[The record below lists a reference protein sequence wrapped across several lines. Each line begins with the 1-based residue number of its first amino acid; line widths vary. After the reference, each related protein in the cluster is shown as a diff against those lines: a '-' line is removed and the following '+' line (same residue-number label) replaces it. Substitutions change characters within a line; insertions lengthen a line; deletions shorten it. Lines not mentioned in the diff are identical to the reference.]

1 MRLRIHILLWAL
13 CHQELLQKVAGRSYC
28 HWSHQSAEI
37 VNSCPKTIHQMENR
51 AKMKNCESM
60 ARVQN
65 CTAQQK
71 FKYHCVMNELEN
83 TFVEV
88 CAEEYIIHGYCTE
101 YNTGGAVV
109 QPHYELKCS
118 DVIPPCKSSYN
129 STDAYLYRGCFDIVT
144 NRTRG
149 SSTTVVPDIQTE
161 NMNNKQSTEN
171 RSNDEIDE
179 TILISTIISLCL
191 ITTVGIASYVLCRK
205 RATMCKMYFVEKSK
219 HRKEGEQSLDFVEKT
234 KHRKEEEH
242 ILGKSDTNDCSSEDT
257 SHLTVKNV

>member
-1 MRLRIHILLWAL
+1 MKLCMHIFIFAL
-13 CHQELLQKVAGRSYC
+13 YHQELLQKVAGRSYC
-28 HWSHQSAEI
+28 HWSNQSAEI
-37 VNSCPKTIHQMENR
+37 VGSCPETMHQMENR

-118 DVIPPCKSSYN
+118 DVNPPCKTSYN

-144 NRTRG
+144 NRKRG

-161 NMNNKQSTEN
+161 NMNNKQNTTEN
-171 RSNDEIDE
+171 RSNDELDE
-179 TILISTIISLCL
+179 TILISTIVLL
-191 ITTVGIASYVLCRK
+191 ILIPTVGIASYVLCRK
-205 RATMCKMYFVEKSK
+205 RATMYFVVKSK
-219 HRKEGEQSLDFVEKT
+219 HRKEEKYS
-234 KHRKEEEH
+234 
-242 ILGKSDTNDCSSEDT
+242 LGKRDTRDCLSEDT